1 MEQRYRSLVT
11 ASIFKTRRQNASIDF
26 VLTRSPKTTR
36 YFLWLHPSVRVTVS
50 IRMKTPSTT
59 KTTHIQITKQFF
71 DTLRLKE
78 AAIFETILLHHV
90 LIGSIIV
97 RRAKR
102 RRRHSTT
109 IFWLSNDIIKDNVRN
124 YNKLI
129 SQDDNFFP
137 KWTETN
143 PRLFHLQEITLK
155 QFFEPIFWINSLF
168 LNRPIRTYDL
178 DVTHQTLSLRKQTNT
193 CTFAHSSRQ

>member
-36 YFLWLHPSVRVTVS
+36 YFLWLHPLVRVTVS

-90 LIGSIIV
+90 LTGSIIV
-97 RRAKR
+97 QRAKR
-102 RRRHSTT
+102 RRQYST
-109 IFWLSNDIIKDNVRN
+109 S
-124 YNKLI
+124 
-129 SQDDNFFP
+129 
-137 KWTETN
+137 N